1 MELKWNPPT
10 SKNITATFGWG
21 NEQVDYAVDVALG
34 VTYLGGNRG
43 PARDW
48 TEVAIARNN
57 LPQVF
62 AANYNGNIREAFL
75 DVVDHMKGDFS
86 DVIDHYDWGIPSN
99 NTKQYR
105 EGVPTWK
112 TISDS
117 GALRDSLQ
125 VEVSE

>member
-1 MELKWNPPT
+1 MKLTWSPPT

-21 NEQVDYAVDVALG
+21 NAEVDWAIDVHEGLE
-34 VTYLGGNRG
+34 YLGGRG
-43 PARDW
+43 IARPW
-48 TEVAIARNN
+48 TEVSIARNN
-57 LPQVF
+57 CPQIF
-62 AANYNGNIREAFL
+62 AANYKGDLRAAFL
-75 DVVDHMKGDFS
+75 KFVDHMKGDFS